1 MTLNEIIT
9 KYAGQKHVRGSV
21 DCNLMVLEL
30 HDPDVYEVMANEY
43 TDLANGV
50 QRSKSK
56 LGVVSMR
63 QFLKKNPNY
72 IRISPDQQKQGDI
85 VVFHKGFNCYLSL
98 EDKWFGVNQEDHF
111 GFMPVCD
118 HNDSNYLV
126 FRRSK

>member
-9 KYAGQKHVRGSV
+9 KYMGQKHVRGSV

-30 HDPDVYEVMANEY
+30 HEPDTYQVMVNEY
-43 TDLANGV
+43 TDLVNGV

-63 QFLKKNPNY
+63 QFLKKHPAY
-72 IRISPDQQKQGDI
+72 ERISPDQQKQGDV

-98 EDKWFGVNQEDHF
+98 GDKWFGVNQEDRF
-111 GFMPVCD
+111 GFMPICGYEPD
-118 HNDSNYLV
+118 AYLV